1 MRNNQPVTNNEVL
14 MDDGQVIISETN
26 LKGIITE
33 VDQAFIDISGFTR
46 EELIGKNHNL
56 IRHPDMPASA
66 FQWLWDTIR
75 DGQPWTGFVK
85 NRCKN
90 GDYYWV
96 HANVTPVF
104 KNGQI
109 VSYVSVRTKPDRAS
123 IDAASQLYADINAGK
138 VVLGKQTLLQKI
150 NPLPRMKIWQK
161 MAATLSLM
169 AVLLTGSWFITLQG
183 LGESHDGL
191 LMAGNDRKVSVAFAD
206 IELSMIASMFNLAQ
220 ILTAPDS
227 DIAYA
232 NSRNF
237 VRAKLAEI
245 SKDMDLLK
253 SADLSDRETVAI
265 DSYMKVAQQYVDA
278 HLKPFVSLL
287 KIGSG
292 DAADEYD
299 DGTINEMV
307 IALES
312 PLFHSVVAASDK
324 FEDVQNEVSIEEAA
338 ESSAA
343 YKKIYNQSWASVIVS
358 LLLALLSS
366 VLLIRNFSRRLNYTT
381 EKLAHIAEGNYFDW
395 VELDSNDEIGVMQAG
410 LKSMQITQGYKVL
423 QINEQAEAALRI
435 KVALD
440 QVSGNV
446 MIADP
451 DLNIF
456 YMNHAM
462 HGLMQNVEDEFRT
475 QLPDFKADALMG
487 TCIDMFHANPSH
499 QRGLLANL
507 TGSYTSQDLTVG
519 NCTVQVTVNP
529 VLNEAG
535 ERIATVAEWV
545 DRTSEKNTERELAE
559 IFSAAQRGD
568 FTQHV
573 EISDKEGF
581 FLQLAE
587 MINDLNVKLDQGFG
601 DVHEAVNS
609 LNEGDLTHRIQN
621 EYEGTFDDIKQ
632 AINNTMEKLTEVIG
646 EVNTSAEEV
655 SIGSGE
661 IAEGNNTLNNRTQEQ
676 AAALEETAAS
686 IEEIT
691 GTVQQTAD
699 NSRQANQLSADAKEQ
714 AEKGGKV
721 AEQTVK
727 AMAEINA
734 SSRKISDIIG
744 VIDEIAFQTNLLAL
758 NAAVEA
764 ARAGEQGRGFAVVA
778 GEVRTLAQRSAE
790 AAKEIKGLINSSVE
804 SVDHGSKLVDESGAA
819 LNEIV
824 GAVTK
829 VSDIIAEIAAASI
842 EQTAGIDQINKAVAQ
857 LDAGT
862 QQNTAMVEESAAAS
876 QRLNDQASDLRRVIS
891 IFKID

>member
-1 MRNNQPVTNNEVL
+1 MRNNQPVTNNEVM

-46 EELIGKNHNL
+46 EELIGKNHNI
-56 IRHPDMPASA
+56 IRHPDMPAAA

-75 DGQPWTGFVK
+75 DGQPWTGMVK

-96 HANVTPVF
+96 QANVTPVF

-123 IDAASQLYADINAGK
+123 IDGASKLYADINAGK
-138 VVLGKQTLLQKI
+138 AVLGQQSLLQKI
-150 NPLPRMKIWQK
+150 NPFPRMKIWHR
-161 MAATLSLM
+161 MVSTLSLM
-169 AVLLTGSWFITLQG
+169 AVLLTSSWFVTLQG
-183 LGESHDGL
+183 LGESHDEL
-191 LMAGNDRKVSVAFAD
+191 LMAGNDRKVSMTFAD
-206 IELSMIASMFNLAQ
+206 IDHSMITSMFNLEQ

-232 NSRNF
+232 NSRKF
-237 VRAKLAEI
+237 VRATLVKI
-245 SKDMDLLK
+245 STDMDVLK
-253 SADLSDRETVAI
+253 SADLSDRETAAI
-265 DSYMKVAQQYVDA
+265 SAYMKVAQQYIDKQ
-278 HLKPFVSLL
+278 LKPFVSLL
-287 KIGSG
+287 KKGSG

-312 PLFHSVVAASDK
+312 PLFHRVVAAGDK
-324 FEDVQNEVSIEEAA
+324 FKAVQNEVSIEEAVVASA
-338 ESSAA
+338 E
-343 YKKIYNQSWASVIVS
+343 YEKIYQQSWASVIVS
-358 LLLALLSS
+358 LLLALFSS

-410 LKSMQITQGYKVL
+410 LKSMQINQGYNVL
-423 QINEQAEAALRI
+423 KINEQADSALRI
-435 KVALD
+435 KEALD

-446 MIADP
+446 MIADAN
-451 DLNIF
+451 LNIF
-456 YMNHAM
+456 YMNKAM
-462 HGLMQNVEDEFRT
+462 GSFMRDVEDEFRT
-475 QLPDFKADALMG
+475 QLPNFKADALMG

-507 TGSYTSQDLTVG
+507 TGSYTSPDLTVG
-519 NCTVQVTVNP
+519 NCTVKVTVNP
-529 VLNEAG
+529 VFNAAG
-535 ERIATVAEWV
+535 ERIATVAEWI
-545 DRTSEKNTERELAE
+545 DRTAE
-559 IFSAAQRGD
+559 IAAEKDVAVLVEAAQKGD
-568 FTQHV
+568 LTQR
-573 EISDKEGF
+573 ISLEGKEGF
-581 FLQLAE
+581 FA
-587 MINDLNVKLDQGFG
+587 DLGK
-601 DVHEAVNS
+601 S
-609 LNEGDLTHRIQN
+609 LNTLTQMIEQGMADVLAGLSALEKGDLTYRITN
-621 EYEGTFDDIKQ
+621 EYEGVFDELKQ
-632 AINNTMEKLTEVIG
+632 ANNNTSAKLAEVIG
-646 EVNTSAEEV
+646 DVSAAAEEV
-655 SIGSGE
+655 TIGSGE
-661 IAEGNNTLNNRTQEQ
+661 IAEGNNMLNNRTQEQ

-699 NSRQANQLSADAKEQ
+699 NSRQANQLAADARGQ
-714 AEKGGKV
+714 AEKGGDV
-721 AEQTVK
+721 VEQAVK
-727 AMAEINA
+727 AMTEINA

-804 SVDHGSKLVDESGAA
+804 SVDHGSRLVDESGAA
-819 LNEIV
+819 LNDIV
-824 GAVTK
+824 GSVRK
-829 VSDIIAEIAAASI
+829 VGDVIAEIAAASVEQTSGI
-842 EQTAGIDQINKAVAQ
+842 EQINQAIAQ
-857 LDAGT
+857 LDSGT

-876 QRLNDQASDLRRVIS
+876 QRLSDQAADLRRIIS
-891 IFKID
+891 IFQID